1 MRICGI
7 CKNAYRTND
16 PGGQCTVPEDNPHQV
31 AAGHYSACSE
41 CCALYDPLGPFTL
54 TVAALN
60 RRHDWSTNT
69 PEHVP
74 SSYFHPLS
82 NDAVRGLGSAPP
94 WFCAVCRRCA
104 RENDTMKAMRLHP
117 EDSPDEP
124 YLFPNA
130 ICARFHDGYCTVCA
144 WRGVFEDYC
153 PACPRDPG
161 GPRQT
166 RRACG
171 WHGPYQQTCPDCG
184 GPTIRRE
191 ECYYSC
197 GECRE
202 KYAPAILARLKR
214 TFPSNRGLQAMTPE
228 QIVNSAQMLA

>member
-117 EDSPDEP
+117 
-124 YLFPNA
+124 
-130 ICARFHDGYCTVCA
+130 
-144 WRGVFEDYC
+144 
-153 PACPRDPG
+153 
-161 GPRQT
+161 
-166 RRACG
+166 
-171 WHGPYQQTCPDCG
+171 
-184 GPTIRRE
+184 
-191 ECYYSC
+191 
-197 GECRE
+197 
-202 KYAPAILARLKR
+202 
-214 TFPSNRGLQAMTPE
+214 
-228 QIVNSAQMLA
+228 